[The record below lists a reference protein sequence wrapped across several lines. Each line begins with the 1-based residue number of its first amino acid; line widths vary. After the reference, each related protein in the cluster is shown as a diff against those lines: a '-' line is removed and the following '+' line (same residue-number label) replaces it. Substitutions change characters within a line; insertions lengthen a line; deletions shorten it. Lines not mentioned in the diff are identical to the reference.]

1 MHIISIIHRV
11 VEGNYMFALLEKAVI
26 GMALLRLL
34 SGSIEILAALLM
46 IKFNEVEKAL
56 MINSSLAFIG
66 PLVLL
71 LTTAIGIIGM
81 SYKISFGKFFLIFL
95 GVALIIY
102 GVKK

>member
-11 VEGNYMFALLEKAVI
+11 VEGIYMFALLEKAVI

-34 SGSIEILAALLM
+34 SGSIEMLAALLM